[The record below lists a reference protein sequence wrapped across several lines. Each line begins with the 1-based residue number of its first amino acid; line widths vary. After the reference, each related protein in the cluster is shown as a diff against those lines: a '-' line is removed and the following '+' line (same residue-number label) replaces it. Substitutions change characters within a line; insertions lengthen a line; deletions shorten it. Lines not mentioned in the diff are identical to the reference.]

1 MEINITGLFIWVL
14 LSILSGR
21 SHMYQWANVCQS
33 TIRANWVQLW
43 YDAIESTGSRIVTSV
58 TGMNIIGLALQAVMR
73 RRGNGIA
80 MSVLKVQKY
89 P

>member
-1 MEINITGLFIWVL
+1 MSVKVSPIK
-14 LSILSGR
+14 
-21 SHMYQWANVCQS
+21 
-33 TIRANWVQLW
+33 ANWVQLW
-43 YDAIESTGSRIVTSV
+43 YDVIESTGSRIVTSV